1 MFTRLPPVAI
11 AFLAIQGLAAGWLCY
26 EASHAFG
33 LAAGCEARLGATQRT
48 ETQTADLDAQLGKRE
63 AALDAAEAQLNGANP
78 QSGAKP

>member
-26 EASHAFG
+26 EAPHAFR
-33 LAAGCEARLGATQRT
+33 LAAGCAARLDKTQQM
-48 ETQTADLDAQLGKRE
+48 ETQAADLDAKLGKRE